1 MTQITLL
8 ENVLYLLRKYTKY
21 EIKLQENIE
30 SHNNYSKTM
39 IEQLA
44 IIKIKLT
51 HIIESTINTKK
62 ENKDRIKRRSQ
73 SLQISSKVVYLKLPH
88 QKYTPWAKIHILPD
102 SRSSGSY

>member
-39 IEQLA
+39 FEQLA

-51 HIIESTINTKK
+51 YIIESTINTKK
-62 ENKDRIKRRSQ
+62 ENTNKIKEM
-73 SLQISSKVVYLKLPH
+73 LIDF
-88 QKYTPWAKIHILPD
+88 QKIL
-102 SRSSGSY
+102 GFN